1 MAYPIITADEARKI
15 ADRTYQNDISLA
27 MKTIDEAAKEG
38 KSIAYINEPLTKKV
52 IIELQQLGYDVIPR
66 DPTNKDTAHIY
77 HTIHW

>member
-15 ADRTYQNDISLA
+15 ADSTYQNDISLA

-66 DPTNKDTAHIY
+66 DPTNKDMAHIY